1 MELITKLS
9 GLLKAITYSTYDK
22 SIVSGTLPKLISNLL
37 LPNKIQETM
46 QTQVTKKI
54 DFKGK
59 DLYIGLD
66 VHKKSWSVTI
76 LVEGMEHKTFTQPPD
91 PQALY
96 NYLQKM
102 FPGGTYYSA
111 YEAGFCGYGIHREL
125 NSLGIKNIVINAADI
140 PASQKD
146 QLQKR
151 DPVDSRK
158 IARALEKGLLRAIH
172 IFDRDMEELRSLN
185 RTRFYLMRDLRRSKN
200 RIKSFLQY
208 YSISIPLEMD
218 NNQWTL
224 KFVFWL
230 KEIQM
235 QTLSGQDAL
244 SNLIRSYEYHREQ
257 ILTLSRQIR
266 LRIREYDN
274 ELYSLLKT
282 ISGIGPLTSSALIT
296 ELGDINRFPHIDHLS
311 SFVGLIPR
319 VKQSGETSYSGG
331 ITFRCNEYLRTLLIE
346 ASWQAIRQDPALMQ
360 YYHEHLINNK
370 GQKVI
375 IKIARKLLNRI
386 RYVMKNRQPYVT
398 GVA

>member
-1 MELITKLS
+1 
-9 GLLKAITYSTYDK
+9 
-22 SIVSGTLPKLISNLL
+22 
-37 LPNKIQETM
+37 M

-76 LVEGMEHKTFTQPPD
+76 LVEGMEHRTFTQPPD
-91 PQALY
+91 PRTLY
-96 NYLQKM
+96 TYLQKM

-125 NSLGIKNIVINAADI
+125 NDLGIKNIVINAADI

-185 RTRFYLMRDLRRSKN
+185 RTRFYLMRDFRRSKN

-208 YSISIPLEMD
+208 YSISIPQEYD
-218 NNQWTL
+218 NNLWTL
-224 KFVFWL
+224 KYIGWL
-230 KEIQM
+230 KQIQM
-235 QTLSGQDAL
+235 KTSSGQDAF
-244 SNLIRSYEYHREQ
+244 SNLIGSYEYNRQQ

-266 LRIREYDN
+266 IRMREYDN
-274 ELYSLLKT
+274 ELYNLLKT
-282 ISGIGPLTSSALIT
+282 VSGIGPLTSSALMT
-296 ELGDINRFPHIDHLS
+296 EIGDINRFPHINHLS
-311 SFVGLIPR
+311 SFVGLVPR
-319 VKQSGETSYSGG
+319 VKQSGETSYNAGM
-331 ITFRCNEYLRTLLIE
+331 TFRCNEYLRTLLIE
-346 ASWQAIRQDPALMQ
+346 SSWQAIRQDPALMQ
-360 YYHEHLINNK
+360 YYQQHVINNK

-375 IKIARKLLNRI
+375 VKVARKLLNRV

>member
-1 MELITKLS
+1 
-9 GLLKAITYSTYDK
+9 
-22 SIVSGTLPKLISNLL
+22 
-37 LPNKIQETM
+37 M

-59 DLYIGLD
+59 DLFIGLD

-76 LVEGMEHKTFTQPPD
+76 LVEGMEHRTFTQPPD
-91 PQALY
+91 PRALH
-96 NYLQKM
+96 NYLLKM

-125 NSLGIKNIVINAADI
+125 NDLGIKNIVINAADI

-185 RTRFYLMRDLRRSKN
+185 RTRFYLMRDYRRSKN

-208 YSISIPLEMD
+208 YSILIPPEYD
-218 NNQWTL
+218 NNQWPL
-224 KFVFWL
+224 KFIDWL
-230 KEIQM
+230 KQIQM
-235 QTLSGQDAL
+235 KTSSGQDAF
-244 SNLIRSYEYHREQ
+244 SNLIRSFEYHREQ
-257 ILTLSRQIR
+257 ILILSRQIR
-266 LRIREYDN
+266 IRVREYDK
-274 ELYSLLKT
+274 ELYNLLKT
-282 ISGIGPLTSSALIT
+282 VSGIGPLTSSALIT
-296 ELGDINRFPHIDHLS
+296 ELGDINRFPHINHLS
-311 SFVGLIPR
+311 SFVGLVPR
-319 VKQSGETSYSGG
+319 VKQSGETSYNGG
-331 ITFRCNEYLRTLLIE
+331 MTFRCNEYLRTMLIE
-346 ASWQAIRQDPALMQ
+346 SSWQAIRQDPALMQ
-360 YYHEHLINNK
+360 YYHQHITNNK

-375 IKIARKLLNRI
+375 IKVARKLLNRV

>member
-1 MELITKLS
+1 

-22 SIVSGTLPKLISNLL
+22 SIVSGTLPKLISNFLL
-37 LPNKIQETM
+37 SNIIRETM

-54 DFKGK
+54 DFSGK
-59 DLYIGLD
+59 ELFIGLD

-76 LVEGMEHKTFTQPPD
+76 LVEGMEHKTFTQLPD
-91 PQALY
+91 PKALF
-96 NYLQKM
+96 NYLQRM
-102 FPGGTYYSA
+102 FPGGTYHSA

-125 NSLGIKNIVINAADI
+125 NDLGIKNIVINAADI

-151 DPVDSRK
+151 DPIDSRK

-185 RTRFYLMRDLRRSKN
+185 RTRFYLMRDFRRSKN

-208 YSISIPLEMD
+208 YSITIPLEMD
-218 NNQWTL
+218 NNQWPI
-224 KFVFWL
+224 KFVSWL
-230 KEIQM
+230 KEVQM
-235 QTLSGQDAL
+235 QTLSGQDAFF
-244 SNLIRSYEYHREQ
+244 NLIRSYEYHREQ

-319 VKQSGETSYSGG
+319 VKQSGESSYSGG